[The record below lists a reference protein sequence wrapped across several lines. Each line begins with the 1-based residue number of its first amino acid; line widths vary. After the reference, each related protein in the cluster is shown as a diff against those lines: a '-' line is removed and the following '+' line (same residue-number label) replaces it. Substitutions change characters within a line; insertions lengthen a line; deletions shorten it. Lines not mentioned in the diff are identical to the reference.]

1 MKPCRRVSG
10 VSSSK
15 KRCQMNVLKAEQYN
29 LVCGGLPEAGSAP
42 YPTSGSIQD
51 ASQAAGDA
59 LADVGAFAVGFVKGF
74 MSGF

>member
-10 VSSSK
+10 VSSSE
-15 KRCQMNVLKAEQYN
+15 KRCQMNVLKTEQYN

-51 ASQAAGDA
+51 ASQAAANAVSTAAGF
-59 LADVGAFAVGFVKGF
+59 VVGFFKGLF
-74 MSGF
+74 